1 MIYSQFI
8 DKVSKYLKSVRIL
21 KNYVSFDMLL
31 PDSWSVLKSPQVVE
45 VIKTEDNRV
54 ISFVCENKTEFIDT
68 LEKYLDNIIKIN
80 IEKEEKERLF
90 KEKVMELKN
99 IFEKEKLENLKGL
112 KFDVDELTSLME
124 INKEEDET
132 KKPAESEEP
141 KPTNRKRVET
151 TP

>member
-8 DKVSKYLKSVRIL
+8 SKVSKYLKSVRIL

-31 PDSWSVLKSPQVVE
+31 PETWSILKSPQVVE
-45 VIKTEDNRV
+45 IIKTEENKV
-54 ISFVCENKTEFIDT
+54 ISFVCENKTEYIDI
-68 LEKYLDNIIKIN
+68 LEKYLDDVIKVN

-90 KEKVMELKN
+90 RTKVMELKN

-112 KFDVDELTSLME
+112 KFDVEELTTLLE
-124 INKEEDET
+124 IEEKNDNE
-132 KKPAESEEP
+132 KPAEPE
-141 KPTNRKRVET
+141 KPTTTNRKRVET

>member
-8 DKVSKYLKSVRIL
+8 DKVSKYLKSVRLL

-31 PDSWSVLKSPQVVE
+31 PETWSILKSPQVVE
-45 VIKTEDNRV
+45 VIKTEENKV
-54 ISFVCENKTEFIDT
+54 ISFVCENKTEYIDT
-68 LEKYLDNIIKIN
+68 LEKYLDDVIKVN

-90 KEKVMELKN
+90 KTKVMELKN

-112 KFDVDELTSLME
+112 KFDVEELTSLLE
-124 INKEEDET
+124 IEEKNDDE
-132 KKPAESEEP
+132 KPSEPE
-141 KPTNRKRVET
+141 KQTPTNRKRVET

>member
-8 DKVSKYLKSVRIL
+8 DKVSKYLKSVRLL

-31 PDSWSVLKSPQVVE
+31 PETWSILKSPQVVE
-45 VIKTEDNRV
+45 VIKTEENKV
-54 ISFVCENKTEFIDT
+54 ISFVCENKTEYIDT
-68 LEKYLDNIIKIN
+68 LEKYLDDVIKVN

-90 KEKVMELKN
+90 KTKVMELKN

-112 KFDVDELTSLME
+112 KFDVEELTSLLE
-124 INKEEDET
+124 IEEKNDDE
-132 KKPAESEEP
+132 KPSEPEKP
-141 KPTNRKRVET
+141 SPTNRKRVET